1 MLRPQACASVV
12 LPQTIPF
19 STLPTAMSK
28 LRQTLGGY
36 FWWTY
41 PRGSV
46 PYDIMVT
53 LILAFI
59 FLAPLAINFGDK
71 PTVRAPHQT
80 ETVVRP
86 DGNGFLYKV
95 DAAAVN
101 EGSDSQIRESLLRVL
116 EPISGEITIDHYQA
130 VRDSKDKVIAYQVWA
145 HR

>member
-1 MLRPQACASVV
+1 
-12 LPQTIPF
+12 
-19 STLPTAMSK
+19 MSK
-28 LRQTLGGY
+28 FSQTLSGY
-36 FWWTY
+36 IWWTY

-59 FLAPLAINFGDK
+59 FLAPLVINFGDK

-80 ETVVRP
+80 EIVVRP

-95 DAAAVN
+95 DAAAVQGGDD
-101 EGSDSQIRESLLRVL
+101 EQIRESLLRVL

-130 VRDSKDKVIAYQVWA
+130 VRDAKHKTVAYQVWA

>member
-1 MLRPQACASVV
+1 M
-12 LPQTIPF
+12 T
-19 STLPTAMSK
+19 K
-28 LRQTLGGY
+28 LRQTLSGY
-36 FWWTY
+36 FWWTF

-46 PYDIMVT
+46 HYDVMVT

-95 DAAAVN
+95 DASAVN
-101 EGSDSQIRESLLRVL
+101 DGSDSEIRQSLRRVL
-116 EPISGEITIDHYQA
+116 EPISGEITIDRYEA
-130 VRDSKDKVIAYQVWA
+130 VRDSKHKVIAYQVWV

>member
-1 MLRPQACASVV
+1 MN
-12 LPQTIPF
+12 
-19 STLPTAMSK
+19 K
-28 LRQTLGGY
+28 LRQVLGGY

-59 FLAPLAINFGDK
+59 FLTPLAINFGDK

-80 ETVVRP
+80 EIVVRP

-101 EGSDSQIRESLLRVL
+101 EGSDNEIRESLLRVL
-116 EPISGEITIDHYQA
+116 EPISGEISIDHYEA
-130 VRDSKDKVIAYQVWA
+130 VRDSKHKIVAYQVWA

>member
-1 MLRPQACASVV
+1 
-12 LPQTIPF
+12 
-19 STLPTAMSK
+19 MSK
-28 LRQTLGGY
+28 LSQTLSGY
-36 FWWTY
+36 LWWTY

-59 FLAPLAINFGDK
+59 FLAPLAVNFGDK

-80 ETVVRP
+80 EIVVRP

-95 DAAAVN
+95 DAAAVQGN
-101 EGSDSQIRESLLRVL
+101 NDQEIRDSLSRVL

-130 VRDSKDKVIAYQVWA
+130 VSDAKHKTVAYQVWA